1 MTKVL
6 FVNSSPRAERAY
18 SGRAAQAFFEV
29 YRATNPNDEIETLNL
44 WDTEL
49 PNFDGDMLTAKYAVM
64 RQEKFTKAQQQ
75 AWAQVKEIADHFAS
89 FDKLVFAVPMWNY
102 SIPYVLKHYIDI
114 ILQPGMAFGRT
125 PEGAIEGLHKGKKV
139 LCICAAGSPY
149 DEGSPIAHADFVR
162 PYLKWIFNWIG
173 VEEPQFEMVA
183 PTTKGDEIAHHA
195 LDASIERCRDLAQS
209 F

>member
-6 FVNSSPRAERAY
+6 FINSSPRGERAY
-18 SGRAAQAFFEV
+18 SGRVAQAFLEV

-44 WDTEL
+44 WAADL
-49 PNFDGDMLTAKYAVM
+49 PDFDGDMLKAKYAVM
-64 RQEKFTKAQQQ
+64 RQEKFTEAQQQ
-75 AWAQVKEIADHFAS
+75 AWAQVKKIADHFAS
-89 FDKLVFAVPMWNY
+89 FDKVVFAVPMWNY

-125 PEGAIEGLHKGKKV
+125 PEGTIEGLHKGKKV
-139 LCICAAGSPY
+139 MCICAAGSPY

-183 PTTKGDEIAHHA
+183 PTTKGDEIARDA
-195 LDASIERCRDLAQS
+195 LEASLKRCRDLAKS